1 MYAIRLE
8 LVPPPVEGG
17 CPEAAGAAPVRTALL
32 RLPLDGAR
40 VCHARVRAVRLRE
53 GVDGLAAVCFL
64 TAGSLLA
71 AEWALRGGSVDRA
84 GAVAGQRPELTGRGR
99 GRAGAVLRVSR
110 HSGAS
115 SGY

>member
-71 AEWALRGGSVDRA
+71 AEWALRA
-84 GAVAGQRPELTGRGR
+84 GAAGLVAPGGPLAGWSVGRCEADPWIALGLWQDSAR
-99 GRAGAVLRVSR
+99 S
-110 HSGAS
+110 
-115 SGY
+115 